1 MKIILA
7 ADHGG
12 FALKDELKTYF
23 EKRGFELEDLGTD
36 NQDISCSYA
45 QKGLELGKKISIDKD
60 ALGVGVCGTG
70 LGMSFAVNRI
80 KGVRGARLTSLD
92 DAYFAKRHNN
102 ANVLVFGGRQ
112 ITSEQAIA
120 MIEKFLNTEFE
131 AGRHVSRIE
140 ELDK

>member
-12 FALKDELKTYF
+12 YLLKEELKEF
-23 EKRGFELEDLGTD
+23 FAKRGFEIEDLGTD
-36 NQDISCSYA
+36 SETVSCSYA
-45 QKGLELGKKISIDKD
+45 QKGLELGNKIAANKD

-70 LGMSFAVNRI
+70 LGMSFAVNRVR
-80 KGVRGARLTSLD
+80 GVRGARLTSID

-112 ITSEQAIA
+112 IKGDQAIA

-131 AGRHVSRIE
+131 AGRHISRIE